1 MAYINLHLHSNQE
14 LTREQVVDIGLMF
27 NPKFPTKW
35 LPTQLRVLDNVLCNL
50 VKYQNE
56 NKILFHKRN
65 EKNLPPRYN
74 PLQLGHRV
82 MIGEAGVLA
91 KLKKAKLIKI
101 KTGDNTYKVPK
112 EKYDAGYKA
121 KTSEFKSLGSGTL
134 EFARLLGITR
144 KTIQRAEGTHHVI
157 LKKPRPSKTL
167 VDYTDSKLSLHI
179 EALMSEYC
187 DFLNTFSISC
197 DGEKFTDILLRRS
210 FRDLDGDKSLK
221 YGSRSGGYWHDLKRP
236 VRPRTIINRQKTA
249 QLDFV
254 SSQMNILYCWKYETN
269 MSEEDQYDIKGFKRE
284 MVKVMTTRMLNNY
297 TKESASGS
305 FKGWLN
311 LRENYYYKTEYEK
324 NPFPLWK
331 LQKAIREKH
340 SPVAHLF
347 YNKKI
352 GMNLQFLEASLIFEI
367 AVQLCRRGI
376 PALTVH
382 DEIIVPRRD
391 EGEAKMVMYST
402 YIDRKLYKA
411 LF

>member
-1 MAYINLHLHSNQE
+1 MAYLNLNLHSNQE
-14 LTREQVVDIGLMF
+14 LTKERVVEVGLMF

-56 NKILFHKRN
+56 NKILYQQKAQP
-65 EKNLPPRYN
+65 NLVARYN
-74 PLQLGHRV
+74 PLNLGHKV
-82 MIGEAGVLA
+82 LTGKAGVLQ

-121 KTSEFKSLGSGTL
+121 KTSEFKSLGQGTL
-134 EFARLLGITR
+134 EFARLLGITQ
-144 KTIQRAEGTHHVI
+144 KTIQRAKGTHHVI

-167 VDYTDSKLSLHI
+167 IDYKDSKLSKHI
-179 EALMSEYC
+179 EELMSEYC
-187 DFLNTFSISC
+187 NFLNTFSISC

-210 FRDLDGDKSLK
+210 FRDLDGDESLK
-221 YGSRSGGYWHDLKRP
+221 YGSRSGGYWHDIWKERRP
-236 VRPRTIINRQKTA
+236 HIIINRKKVA

-254 SSQMNILYCWKYETN
+254 SSQMNIIYSWKYKRN
-269 MSEEDQYDIKGFKRE
+269 ISDEDHYAIKGFKRK
-284 MVKVMTTRMLNNY
+284 MVKAMTTRMLNNNN
-297 TKESASGS
+297 KVSASMS
-305 FKGWLN
+305 FTRWLN
-311 LRENYYYKTEYEK
+311 LRENYYYKVEYEK

-331 LQKAIREKH
+331 LQKAIREQH
-340 SPVAHLF
+340 SPIAHLF

-382 DEIIVPRRD
+382 DEIIVPRND
-391 EGEAKMVMYST
+391 EGEAKEVMYST
-402 YIDRKLYKA
+402 YIDKKLYKA
-411 LF
+411 IF